1 VSISFIKYFNEFTGR
16 ILLIW
21 DNVMPISRILIE
33 VFSREKQVELDAKS
47 EKIIEIMWYFVLMFT
62 LVKIPFPEDLVFS
75 VA

>member
-1 VSISFIKYFNEFTGR
+1 M
-16 ILLIW
+16 LI
-21 DNVMPISRILIE
+21 VRMFIE